1 MKFTPITTEEVQ
13 LFRQRL
19 ALVLGLFA
27 LMLAVLLF
35 RLWFLQIIEGAYYEE
50 VAQGNRIRLVPQG
63 APRGI
68 VYDRNGEI
76 LAFNR
81 PSFDV
86 QLILEDTPD
95 LAETL
100 RNLSLVT
107 ETPEE
112 QIWQTVRTTRRGP
125 RFKPI
130 VLLKDVGRK
139 TADLIETYQED
150 LPGVSVAVEPKR
162 LYPTAYL
169 NAHVLGYVGVINE
182 DQLVRLPVSRLSS
195 GRIVGQAGLELTQNN
210 VLIGTDGGKQ
220 VEVDHVGR
228 ELKVLSQPI
237 NPQPGMDIQLSIDLR
252 LQRYVRTLMS
262 GLQGVVIV
270 AKPRTGEILALGS
283 YPDYDPNQF
292 VGGIADARWRDL
304 MRNEEKPLINKAAQ
318 GLFPPGSIFKMVLA
332 AAGLNQGLVTE
343 ETKLHCPGYFRINR
357 EIRYCWKRSGHGDV
371 TLTQAIEQ
379 SCNVYFYQLGLMLG
393 VDTIGEYARMFG
405 FGEPTG
411 IELESEKAGL
421 IPTRAWKERVIGEQW
436 YDGETLPVAI
446 GQGFVN
452 VTPLQLAN
460 YVNVIANGGLW
471 VRPTLIRRI
480 ASSDGRVLVSEED
493 LPRDSR
499 LLPLPLETFDTI
511 RHGMVLAVNGNGTA
525 GRARSR
531 LFTVAGKT
539 GTSQVVGRKGNKKP
553 DDEEL
558 DESLLPHSLFVGYA
572 PAEDPQV
579 TVTVLVEHGEA
590 GGRVAAPLARKILE
604 FYSKNVEPLESRFP
618 GLRAAQA
625 PRGVPA
631 PPEAPVGASAAAA
644 RAFQRSLRS
653 AFHAD
658 EATAGRPGGPPAAA
672 GAAADAAAGSAP

>member
-1 MKFTPITTEEVQ
+1 MKFAPLTNDELQ
-13 LFRQRL
+13 LFKQRL
-19 ALVLGLFA
+19 ALVLGAFA
-27 LMLAVLLF
+27 VLLAVLVF
-35 RLWFLQIIEGAYYEE
+35 RLWFLQIIEGDYYEE
-50 VAQGNRIRLVPQG
+50 VAKGNRIRVIPQG

-68 VYDRNGEI
+68 IYDRSGEI

-95 LAETL
+95 LDTTVQH
-100 RNLSLVT
+100 LSQVT
-107 ETPEE
+107 ETPAGEL
-112 QIWQTVRTTRRGP
+112 WSAVRANRKGP

-162 LYPTAYL
+162 LYPTAFL

-182 DQLVRLPVSRLSS
+182 DQLTRLPVSRLTS
-195 GRIVGQAGLELTQNN
+195 GRIVGQSGIELIENN
-210 VLIGTDGGKQ
+210 MLIGTDGGKQ

-228 ELKVLSQPI
+228 ELKVLSKPI
-237 NPQPGMDIQLSIDLR
+237 NPVPGMDIQLTLDLR
-252 LQRYVRTLMS
+252 LQRFIRSLMS
-262 GLQGVVIV
+262 GYQGVVIV

-292 VGGIADARWRDL
+292 VGGIEDAKWREL
-304 MRNEEKPLINKAAQ
+304 TRNEDKPLINKAVQ
-318 GLFPPGSIFKMVLA
+318 GQYPPGSTFKMVLA
-332 AAGLNQGLVTE
+332 AAALDQHVIDDTTQLN
-343 ETKLHCPGYFRINR
+343 CPGYYRINR
-357 EIRYCWKRSGHGDV
+357 EIRYCWKRSGHGEV
-371 TLTQAIEQ
+371 TLSQAIEQ
-379 SCNVYFYQLGLMLG
+379 SCNVFFYQVGLMLG
-393 VDTIGEYARMFG
+393 VDTIRDYARMFG

-411 IELESEKAGL
+411 LELESEKSGL
-421 IPTRAWKERVIGEQW
+421 LPSRAWKERVVGEQW

-452 VTPLQLAN
+452 VTPIQLSN

-480 ASSDGRVLVSEED
+480 TTPEGRVLASEED

-499 LLPLPLETFDTI
+499 LLPLPLEIFDVI
-511 RHGMVLAVNGNGTA
+511 RHGMVEAVNGHGTA

-539 GTSQVVGRKGNKKP
+539 GTSQVIGRRAAKKAE
-553 DDEEL
+553 DEEL

-579 TVTVLVEHGEA
+579 TVTVLVEHGQH
-590 GGRVAAPLARKILE
+590 GGSVAAPMARKILE
-604 FYSKNVEPLESRFP
+604 FYSKTVEPLESRFP
-618 GLRAAQA
+618 AMRTASNAGQA
-625 PRGVPA
+625 FR
-631 PPEAPVGASAAAA
+631 
-644 RAFQRSLRS
+644 RSLQNAFDAGERS
-653 AFHAD
+653 GAH
-658 EATAGRPGGPPAAA
+658 GVGAA
-672 GAAADAAAGSAP
+672 GAN